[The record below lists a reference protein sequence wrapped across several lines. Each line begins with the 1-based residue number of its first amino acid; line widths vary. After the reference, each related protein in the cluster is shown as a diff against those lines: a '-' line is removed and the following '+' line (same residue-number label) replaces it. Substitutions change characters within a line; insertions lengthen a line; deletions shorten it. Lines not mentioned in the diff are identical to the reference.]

1 MIQEHFAGVR
11 TLIVAEV
18 PVAVQVVDSVLTSS
32 TGDLVRATYVVLFG
46 GGPDSLD
53 DDRLTAPQVA
63 DSDAEYG
70 YTARCVSVTADG
82 ARTLAGRVFMAVGN
96 VPVVAGRNCGPLGF
110 DASNPLQVDN
120 NAKPPLFYIDVELS
134 LTSSR
139 A

>member
-1 MIQEHFAGVR
+1 MIQEHFAAVR
-11 TLIVAEV
+11 SLIVAEV

-96 VPVVAGRNCGPLGF
+96 VPAVVGRKCGGLGF
-110 DASNPLQVDN
+110 EGSTLVEPDH
-120 NAKPPLFYIDVELS
+120 NANPPLFFTDIELS
-134 LTSSR
+134 LKSSR
-139 A
+139 S

>member
-1 MIQEHFAGVR
+1 MIQEHFASVR

-18 PVAVQVVDSVLTSS
+18 PAAVQVVDSVLTSS
-32 TGDLVRATYVVLFG
+32 TGELVRATYVVLFG

-63 DSDAEYG
+63 ASDAEYG

-82 ARTLAGRVFMAVGN
+82 ARTLAGRVFMAVGG
-96 VPVVAGRNCGPLGF
+96 VPVVAGRACGPLGF
-110 DASNPLQVDN
+110 EGSEPVQVDN
-120 NAKPPLFYIDVELS
+120 NISPPLFYIDVELS

-139 A
+139 T